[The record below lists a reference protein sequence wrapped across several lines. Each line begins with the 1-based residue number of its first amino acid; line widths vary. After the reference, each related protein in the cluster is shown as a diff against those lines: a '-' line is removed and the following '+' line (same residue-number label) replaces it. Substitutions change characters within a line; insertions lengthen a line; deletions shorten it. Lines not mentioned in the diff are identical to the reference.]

1 MKWTVV
7 ITADVPN
14 LVLGTGTLEDSAL
27 GMSDVMASN
36 RGGVQRQITVTV
48 EAADETEA
56 GIVAVEQLT
65 NGLGSQLAGVPEIE
79 SIRVEPD
86 E

>member
-14 LVLGTGTLEDSAL
+14 LVLGTGVLEDSAL
-27 GMSDVMASN
+27 GMGDVMASN

-56 GIVAVEQLT
+56 GILAVEQLT